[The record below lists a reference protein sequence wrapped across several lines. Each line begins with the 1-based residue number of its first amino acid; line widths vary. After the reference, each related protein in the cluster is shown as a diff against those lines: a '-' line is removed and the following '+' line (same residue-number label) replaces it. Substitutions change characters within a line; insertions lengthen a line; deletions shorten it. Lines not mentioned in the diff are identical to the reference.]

1 MNIQEHR
8 LALARFAK
16 EALAQ
21 QQNADNRGDT
31 AQADA
36 LGDYADELSQASI
49 KLSVAEAEGA

>member
-8 LALARFAK
+8 LTLARFAK

-21 QQNADNRGDT
+21 QQNADNRGDI

-36 LGDYADELSQASI
+36 LGEYANELGEASI
-49 KLSVAEAEGA
+49 KLAIAESEGA